1 MVQGHGKIPW
11 RREWLPTPVFVP
23 GELHGQRSL
32 AGCIVHEV
40 EKSQTRLNN
49 FNSLNS
55 CSWTGEFNVKM
66 AILLKA
72 IYRLN
77 AIPII
82 LPMTEKLPI
91 FHRTGTSNPQ
101 IYMEPL
107 KAQNCQSS
115 LEEKSR
121 RHNPPRLQTTL
132 QSYSNQNSMILT
144 QKQPWI
150 NGTAQK

>member
-1 MVQGHGKIPW
+1 MVTHSSIRAWRTPW
-11 RREWLPTPVFVP
+11 TEEP
-23 GELHGQRSL
+23 L

-101 IYMEPL
+101 IYMEP
-107 KAQNCQSS
+107 
-115 LEEKSR
+115 
-121 RHNPPRLQTTL
+121 
-132 QSYSNQNSMILT
+132 
-144 QKQPWI
+144 
-150 NGTAQK
+150 